1 MKKSVFFTELKDALM
16 LEDDSIN
23 ESTQVRLTS
32 LSTLGVIAFIDENFN
47 KQVKAAD
54 LREVKIIDDLINL
67 IGPENLVA

>member
-32 LSTLGVIAFIDENFN
+32 LSTLGLIVFIDENFN

-54 LREVKIIDDLINL
+54 LKEVKIINDLINL